1 MDQYTALAQVYD
13 ALVPASFHRRFAQR
27 AHKLFVQ
34 EACPPKLILDLA
46 CGTGTLA
53 LELSKMG
60 YELIGCDA
68 SEDMLSI
75 AQRKCQG
82 LNTPPVFLC
91 QAMGMLN
98 LYGTVDAAVC
108 SLDSINYLTDQEE
121 AEKAIGRISLFLN
134 PGGLF
139 LFDVKTPALFE
150 EMAGQVSVD
159 EPEGAY
165 CVWQYGYDPLSMLAE
180 HRVDLFLKRNKTY
193 ERYRESHTQR
203 AYTRRQLIDMLVNA
217 GLQVENVYRGFSSR
231 IARKETGRLLF
242 AARKTDK

>member
-1 MDQYTALAQVYD
+1 MEQYTALAQVYD
-13 ALVPASFHRRFAQR
+13 ALVPASFHRRFAHR
-27 AHKLFVQ
+27 AQQLFIQ

-53 LELSKMG
+53 LELSQMG
-60 YELIGCDA
+60 YELIACDA
-68 SEDMLSI
+68 SEDMLSA

-91 QAMGMLN
+91 QEMGMLN

-108 SLDSINYLTDQEE
+108 SLDSINYLIDPEE
-121 AEKAIGRISLFLN
+121 AGRTIKRVSLFLN

-165 CVWQYGYDPLSMLAE
+165 CVWQYGYDPVSMLAE
-180 HRVDLFLKRNKTY
+180 HRVDLFLKRQKTY
-193 ERYRESHTQR
+193 ERYFESHIQR
-203 AYTRRQLIDMLVNA
+203 AYTRTQLEEMLANA
-217 GLQVENVYRGFSSR
+217 GLQVVNVYRGFSSR

-242 AARKTDK
+242 AARKNG